1 MDVQA
6 EVLRLLLTDLSR
18 VVSEPTTATDALQ
31 TIVDDLRRVGEEL
44 GNELASAHERDR
56 SIADAVTN
64 HRSECD
70 AWEERAGTAAD
81 SGYDHLVQRA
91 LKRKNSHECIL
102 TALRDHQ
109 AAVQKEL
116 QALQPQ
122 MAALQAMAAQAK
134 ALLELIVARK
144 QQAGVG

>member
-6 EVLRLLLTDLSR
+6 EALRLLLTDLSQ
-18 VVSEPTTATDALQ
+18 VASEPATSADALR
-31 TIVDDLRRVGEEL
+31 TFVDDLSRVGDEL
-44 GNELASAHERDR
+44 GNELSGALQRDR
-56 SIADAVTN
+56 AIGGAITN
-64 HRSECD
+64 HRTECD

-91 LKRKNSHECIL
+91 LKRKNAHECIL

-109 AAVQKEL
+109 AVVQKEL
-116 QALQPQ
+116 QALQHQ